1 MIIDVDNVETFLEH
15 HGVKGQKWGIR
26 NNDHPGASSKVNR
39 EASKDAKEHAR
50 AKAFYGEGAGTRRK
64 LIKQKV
70 EGKVSRLPGYKQAF
84 DHHLALQD
92 TSKHVD
98 KAVAERK
105 RTDRKQTAK
114 QVGGSL
120 ARRATGEMGTKA
132 AFTAVALGGA
142 AYLKSGKGKAHMAK
156 ASKYAKTASNKY
168 KQKQGAKN
176 IVNVLRRNGM
186 M

>member
-1 MIIDVDNVETFLEH
+1 MNEKEFLEH
-15 HGVKGQKWGIR
+15 HGIKGQKWGIR
-26 NNDHPGASSKVNR
+26 NTDHPAASSKVNR

-70 EGKVSRLPGYKQAF
+70 EGKASRLPGYKQAF

-105 RTDRKQTAK
+105 RTDRKKGVK
-114 QVGGSL
+114 QVAGSL

-132 AFTAVALGGA
+132 AFTAAALGGA
-142 AYLKSGKGKAHMAK
+142 AYLNSGKGKAHMAK
-156 ASKYAKTASNKY
+156 ASKYIRNSANSH
-168 KQKQGAKN
+168 KQKQGAKYLSD
-176 IVNVLRRNGM
+176 VLRKNGM